1 MAVVGTR
8 LVLGEG
14 MGLLRKLLLV
24 LLASSAACA
33 EQPQL
38 GSTAG
43 QTFEEFKARTYKE
56 PWADGVYIVGGD
68 QPYATDAQLRK
79 LWESLNPGALAVM
92 TDNNADV
99 KWSAAQRVNLTYCVS
114 TRFGSNKAI
123 VEQAILEATRNG
135 WEKFADV
142 KFVHVTAQDAT
153 CTASN
158 NAVLFD
164 VNPVAANG
172 QYIARAFF
180 PNDARAVRNVLVD
193 NSAFGN
199 SVPLK
204 NILAHEFGHILGFRH
219 EHIRPEANAPD
230 CVEDSD
236 YRAIT
241 SYDSASVMHYPQ
253 CNGSANDLSFT
264 QRDKDGAAML
274 YGAPGAGG
282 TGGSGDNVAPMAQ
295 INFPQDGTKVT
306 PTFDVKVQVVDS
318 DLQDVELLIDGESV
332 DVKTAGPF
340 TFKVKSLQLG
350 DHTIDINATDSEG
363 QVTSRSVSITVDP
376 SGVSTGGSNAVSSGQ
391 IIGGCSS
398 TPASNGLWLVGLIA
412 FIATRRRYTH

>member
-1 MAVVGTR
+1 
-8 LVLGEG
+8 
-14 MGLLRKLLLV
+14 MGQFRKLLLLV
-24 LLASSAACA
+24 TLASSAACA

-68 QPYATDAQLRK
+68 QPYASDAQLRK
-79 LWESLNPGALAVM
+79 LWESLNPGALAVL
-92 TDNNADV
+92 TDNNADI
-99 KWSAAQRVNLTYCVS
+99 KWNATQRVNLTYCVS
-114 TRFGSNKAI
+114 SRFGSNKTA

-142 KFVHVTAQDAT
+142 KFVHVTAQDGN

-164 VNPVAANG
+164 VNPVTANG

-193 NSAFGN
+193 SSAFGN

-230 CVEDSD
+230 CVEDSEF
-236 YRAIT
+236 RAIT

-253 CNGSANDLSFT
+253 CNGTATDLSFT

-274 YGAPGAGG
+274 YGAPGGG
-282 TGGSGDNVAPMAQ
+282 GGSDNVAPMAQ
-295 INFPQDGTKVT
+295 INFPQEGTKVT
-306 PTFDVKVQVVDS
+306 PNFDVKVQAVDS
-318 DLQDVELLIDGESV
+318 DLRDVELLIDGESV

-398 TPASNGLWLVGLIA
+398 APASNGLWLVGLIA
-412 FIATRRRYTH
+412 FVAVIATRRRR